1 MESERESTIARSVS
15 RLFTPDSSLP
25 FTCYNPLVLGKFFR
39 WTVNT
44 TRLHVE
50 IFGQTYNVRG
60 EGDPNY
66 LTELARF
73 VDSRMREVAA
83 KVATV
88 DPMKIAILAALNIA
102 DEFSRYRK
110 EREQRGRNLDRENR
124 GNVGAAREDHHLS
137 HSFQTGSF
145 RSPCRVRDERSNS

>member
-1 MESERESTIARSVS
+1 MDGKYDSTE
-15 RLFTPDSSLP
+15 
-25 FTCYNPLVLGKFFR
+25 
-39 WTVNT
+39 
-44 TRLHVE
+44 VE

-66 LTELARF
+66 LTELAQF

-83 KVATV
+83 EVSTV

-110 EREQRGRNLDRENR
+110 K
-124 GNVGAAREDHHLS
+124 REDAVGVWIEKTEEISDRLGKVIS
-137 HSFQTGSF
+137 
-145 RSPCRVRDERSNS
+145 